1 MLIPWQ
7 SIESDTLDNLIE
19 YFVLREGTDYGEEE
33 VSLAQKV
40 AQVREQLQRGEALLE
55 FSEEHVS
62 VTIIAAHQRVKY
74 GA

>member
-1 MLIPWQ
+1 MFIPWQ
-7 SIESDTLDNLIE
+7 DLDPDTLDNLIE
-19 YFVLREGTDYGEEE
+19 HFVLREGTDYGEEE

-55 FSEEHVS
+55 FSEEHES
-62 VTIIAAHQRVKY
+62 VTIIAAHQRVKN

>member
-1 MLIPWQ
+1 
-7 SIESDTLDNLIE
+7 
-19 YFVLREGTDYGEEE
+19 VLREGTDYGEEE

-55 FSEEHVS
+55 FSEEHES
-62 VTIIAAHQRVKY
+62 VTIIAAHQRVKN

>member
-55 FSEEHVS
+55 FSEEHKS
-62 VTIIAAHQRVKY
+62 VTIIAAHQRVKN